1 MVRGV
6 TDRIRV
12 TISVA
17 QVLAVLLEDP
27 QAERYGLELMRA
39 TGQPSGTLYPIL
51 TRLQEAGWVRADWE
65 QIDPSVAG
73 RPARRYYRLTAEGA
87 LAARTELAA
96 LYARLRPRVGGGP
109 QLAGGTAFVPAP
121 GW

>member
-1 MVRGV
+1 MVRSV
-6 TDRIRV
+6 TDRIRI
-12 TISVA
+12 TTSVA
-17 QVLAVLLEDP
+17 HVLAVLLEEP

-51 TRLQEAGWVRADWE
+51 TRLQEAGWLQADWE

-87 LAARTELAA
+87 LAARAELAA
-96 LYARLRPRVGGGP
+96 LYARLRPGVAGGP
-109 QLAGGTAFVPAP
+109 KLAGGTAFVPAP